1 MSDPFV
7 VPTALVLLALG
18 LAGLRLLRGP
28 TLADRAVALDLL
40 STLAVG
46 VIALHAVAAGDA
58 VYLDA
63 ALVLGAV
70 AFIGTLAFAH
80 FIDRTGGT
88 R

>member
-1 MSDPFV
+1 MTL
-7 VPTALVLLALG
+7 PTLLVLAALAL
-18 LAGLRLLRGP
+18 AGVRLGRGP
-28 TLADRAVALDLL
+28 TLGDRVVALDLM

-46 VIALHAVAAGDA
+46 VIALHAVAAGEVA
-58 VYLDA
+58 FLDA

-80 FIDRTGGT
+80 FIEHTGGE